1 MSRVRD
7 FNPSILAH
15 CDSRKLKVSWEPGA
29 GFRGRVWQF
38 SIFLPRALLTM
49 EGQESICTAADEDLL
64 QELMEMHFGGCTS
77 SPGYVRGIGRRGAY
91 FETNLHRQITVLAS
105 RWKGTWRYFK
115 KLRAELEACSGEEQV
130 LILRHRARVI

>member
-7 FNPSILAH
+7 FKMSALEGCVSP
-15 CDSRKLKVSWEPGA
+15 RLKVSWEPGS
-29 GFRGRVWQF
+29 GFRGWVWQF
-38 SIFLPRALLTM
+38 SIFLPRALLKM

-77 SPGYVRGIGRRGAY
+77 SPGYMRGIGRRGVY
-91 FETNLHRQITVLAS
+91 FETNLHRQITVLTS
-105 RWKGTWRYFK
+105 RWKGTRRYFK

-130 LILRHRARVI
+130 LILRHRARVV